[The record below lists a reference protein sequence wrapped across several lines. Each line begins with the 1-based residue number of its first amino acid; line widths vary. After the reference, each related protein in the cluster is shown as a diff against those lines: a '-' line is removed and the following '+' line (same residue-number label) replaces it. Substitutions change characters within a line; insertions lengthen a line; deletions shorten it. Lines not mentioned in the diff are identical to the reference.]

1 MPSEG
6 NCISIM
12 VGTITPSATLAI
24 DAKARALRA
33 SGVKV
38 VSYGAGEP
46 DFPTP
51 DYIVAA
57 AVEAA
62 AQPASH
68 HYTAVAGLQPLRE
81 AVVAKTARDSGYE
94 ITSNQVLITN
104 GGK

>member
-1 MPSEG
+1 MG
-6 NCISIM
+6 AIA
-12 VGTITPSATLAI
+12 PSATLAI

-46 DFPTP
+46 DFATP

-62 AQPASH
+62 GQPASH
-68 HYTAVAGLQPLRE
+68 HYTAVGGLQPPPGGGGGQDRPRLRPGGH
-81 AVVAKTARDSGYE
+81 ARPRC
-94 ITSNQVLITN
+94 
-104 GGK
+104 